1 MFTKRGKDN
10 FWRLRPETTAASTD
24 IRAALRGAR
33 PGRAAYR
40 PRSFE
45 MLSESSSL
53 RRAYGGDAY
62 GGVVGDDLE
71 SNAMD
76 RAEAME
82 WNPRYDD
89 RADARLHDADKRPRM
104 DRRVLSSVTGALATG
119 AVLVLVAFVAFVAF
133 VAGVDAG
140 EGGLRHRWGGASF
153 TSVASS
159 SSEPT
164 QLGNLDPIGIPD
176 GEPRNIVV
184 AFQVRGDFGWLQVVK
199 FVEAA
204 FPHATIKV
212 KNPGNTFLELPLLPA
227 QFRPKHGLVQAEENE
242 PVDIV
247 AEGPGMFLGPNGCQY
262 PNGPWIFVS
271 EEPAMFY
278 QDYQCPHS
286 QTMLARLDTASSKV
300 HRIDIP
306 QTKVGDTTFLWAPL
320 ASANNHY
327 FHNILTNRYPT
338 GEKPAE
344 RPYLAAF
351 LSANCQPHRTTFF
364 NVFRKVALEAG
375 LDIEKDGIHALG
387 PCNHNHVWEPMKF
400 DYPPKSLTA
409 DKIYAKYR
417 FVITMENSEEIGY
430 LTEKLS
436 NSLAGGGVPV
446 YFGDSK
452 AAMRVFDYRS
462 YVDMKRILVEAN
474 RQPNIEYITESDW
487 EMVSR
492 FILDLDKDKERYNS
506 YLLDN
511 VLASPEQ
518 ESVANEQ
525 DRAALGKENAP
536 TDYPAYFPRNDMS
549 LEEQVERSLE
559 LKEAT
564 TRLRDRVFEHRNL
577 RATQLGSMKR
587 RAPHLGRDRNVK
599 GDVEE
604 ESMAEVTADVK
615 GPFVDAVAKALDF
628 IAAGLGFFRDTG
640 VSGTTARE
648 VPDMR

>member
-1 MFTKRGKDN
+1 
-10 FWRLRPETTAASTD
+10 
-24 IRAALRGAR
+24 
-33 PGRAAYR
+33 
-40 PRSFE
+40 

-227 QFRPKHGLVQAEENE
+227 QLRPKHGLVQAEENE

-338 GEKPAE
+338 G
-344 RPYLAAF
+344 R
-351 LSANCQPHRTTFF
+351 SQPSVPTWRRS
-364 NVFRKVALEAG
+364 FRQTA
-375 LDIEKDGIHALG
+375 
-387 PCNHNHVWEPMKF
+387 
-400 DYPPKSLTA
+400 SLTA
-409 DKIYAKYR
+409 PR
-417 FVITMENSEEIGY
+417 FSTSSE
-430 LTEKLS
+430 
-436 NSLAGGGVPV
+436 
-446 YFGDSK
+446 
-452 AAMRVFDYRS
+452 RWRS
-462 YVDMKRILVEAN
+462 RRAW
-474 RQPNIEYITESDW
+474 T
-487 EMVSR
+487 SR
-492 FILDLDKDKERYNS
+492 RMAS
-506 YLLDN
+506 TRS
-511 VLASPEQ
+511 VLA
-518 ESVANEQ
+518 
-525 DRAALGKENAP
+525 
-536 TDYPAYFPRNDMS
+536 
-549 LEEQVERSLE
+549 
-559 LKEAT
+559 T
-564 TRLRDRVFEHRNL
+564 TI
-577 RATQLGSMKR
+577 TCGSR
-587 RAPHLGRDRNVK
+587 
-599 GDVEE
+599 
-604 ESMAEVTADVK
+604 
-615 GPFVDAVAKALDF
+615 
-628 IAAGLGFFRDTG
+628 
-640 VSGTTARE
+640 
-648 VPDMR
+648 